1 MAKDVPISSASPNLQ
16 SHLNNDIFMSEMLLM
31 FHNARNAGEVTL
43 TIKRYDGRT
52 KPHPKARK
60 LKNGK
65 ISSVEP
71 LPEPEEYSC
80 LLRARDRKKKIATVV
95 TASEVL
101 KFQLQFAQFLRS
113 NMDGLKK
120 EKKVKKKTKK
130 ATQ

>member
-1 MAKDVPISSASPNLQ
+1 MAAV
-16 SHLNNDIFMSEMLLM
+16 HLSNEVFMSELTLM
-31 FHNARNAGEVTL
+31 FHNARTSGEVVT

-52 KPHPKARK
+52 RPHPKPRR

-65 ISSVEP
+65 MSKVTP
-71 LPEPEEYSC
+71 LPEPDEYSC
-80 LLRARDRKKKIATVV
+80 LVRAKSKNKKISTVV
-95 TASEVL
+95 SAADAM

-120 EKKVKKKTKK
+120 EKKTKKKVKK

>member
-1 MAKDVPISSASPNLQ
+1 MGVSSGRGLTDNIKVAMAKD
-16 SHLNNDIFMSEMLLM
+16 
-31 FHNARNAGEVTL
+31 NARNAGEVTL
-43 TIKRYDGRT
+43 TVKRYDGRT
-52 KPHPKARK
+52 KPYPKPRK

-65 ISSVEP
+65 MSVVEP

-113 NMDGLKK
+113 NMDGL
-120 EKKVKKKTKK
+120 
-130 ATQ
+130 